1 MQAWR
6 CPTPSEPIDATVSLP
21 GSKSLSA
28 RALLA
33 AALADAP
40 SQIEGL
46 LESRD
51 TALMRAALAA
61 YAQKAATNNG
71 DFFDVPTSHWA
82 YDTVKWAVDRGIT
95 NGTSATSF
103 SPNSTCTKAQIL
115 TFLWRAK
122 GEPAAGNTNPFQDV
136 PLSAYYYQ
144 PALWARNQG
153 LVNGTLFQPN
163 SPCTRAQT
171 VYYLWQLAGSPNVSG
186 TTNFQDVPGNATYAK
201 AVQWAV
207 QQKITDG
214 TSFTTFSPLDT
225 CTRAQ
230 IVTFLYRA
238 LK

>member
-1 MQAWR
+1 MKKFYPVEGSGFVYIAGK
-6 CPTPSEPIDATVSLP
+6 VSKRKRLVP
-21 GSKSLSA
+21 LALSL
-28 RALLA
+28 ALLA
-33 AALADAP
+33 
-40 SQIEGL
+40 GL
-46 LESRD
+46 L
-51 TALMRAALAA
+51 AIP
-61 YAQKAATNNG
+61 AATSNG

-95 NGTSATSF
+95 NGTSATGF